1 MVNPDRNL
9 YDPPYDDAL
18 LYDTEMEPER
28 PRSRSLIVMLAFVV
42 LAAFAGVVWVAYNQ
56 GVQMGQRGVN
66 PPVLTA
72 DPGPVRVEPI
82 QTAENGVNPAPEKSY
97 ERLWAGESTEPTSGQ
112 VQPQPGADRE
122 VPTSQDVVGQP
133 ATGRRAIAEPPATGG
148 PEDVRPIEPGM
159 DATVELTGNLPGE
172 EIPSS
177 GPAMTQLNMD
187 RPTRMAKAGR
197 EDVTGLL
204 PQASGSS
211 GPVVEDSTTPSVSRP
226 SVTQAAPSAVRP
238 VKPIAPTPIA
248 PPAPEIQSA
257 PEPAA
262 IAAPEQAAPASS
274 GGATIQLGSFPSS
287 ALAAAQWSKVKGAN
301 QELLGTYSPQIVEA
315 SIPGKGVW
323 YRLRVGGFADKSA
336 AKGVC
341 QQLSA
346 AGQACI
352 LAGK

>member
-82 QTAENGVNPAPEKSY
+82 QTADNGPNPAPEKSY
-97 ERLWAGESTEPTSGQ
+97 ERLWAGESTEPSSGQ
-112 VQPQPGADRE
+112 VQPESGADRE
-122 VPTSQDVVGQP
+122 APTTQDVV
-133 ATGRRAIAEPPATGG
+133 RRAAPPEGPAIGG
-148 PEDVRPIEPGM
+148 PENVRPIDPGM
-159 DATVELTGNLPGE
+159 DSTVELTGNIPGE
-172 EIPSS
+172 EIPGS
-177 GPAMTQLNMD
+177 GPVMTQLNMD
-187 RPTRMAKAGR
+187 RPTRMSKPGR
-197 EDVTGLL
+197 EDVTSLL
-204 PQASGSS
+204 PQASGGS
-211 GPVVEDSTTPSVSRP
+211 GPVVEDSTASSVSRP
-226 SVTQAAPSAVRP
+226 SVTQAAPAAVRP
-238 VKPIAPTPIA
+238 AKPIAPVA

-257 PEPAA
+257 PEAGA
-262 IAAPEQAAPASS
+262 IAAPAEAAPASS

-301 QELLGTYSPQIVEA
+301 QELLGSYSPQIVEA